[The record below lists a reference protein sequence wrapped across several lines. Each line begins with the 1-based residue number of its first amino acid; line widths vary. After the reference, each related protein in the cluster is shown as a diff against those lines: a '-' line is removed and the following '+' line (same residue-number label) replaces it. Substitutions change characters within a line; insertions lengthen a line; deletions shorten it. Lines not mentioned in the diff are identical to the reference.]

1 MRAAPCVPAFASI
14 PRTVSHVMPFA
25 RSHQVVG
32 RITPAC
38 RAALVLVLAL
48 PVAPA
53 RLAAQVAVVTNV
65 ANTMEDLSTDALR
78 RLFLGQSTA
87 LPSGRR
93 AQLATHAESAERFD
107 RDVLHLRPEIV
118 RARWMSMT
126 FRGETTSIPTD
137 FSSPDDV
144 KRFVRDHVDA
154 LAYLPLAAVDATIKV
169 LRIDGRRPTDPDY
182 PLH

>member
-1 MRAAPCVPAFASI
+1 M
-14 PRTVSHVMPFA
+14 M
-25 RSHQVVG
+25 
-32 RITPAC
+32 
-38 RAALVLVLAL
+38 LLAL
-48 PVAPA
+48 ALQFAPA

-65 ANTMEDLSTDALR
+65 ASAVDDLSADALR
-78 RLFLGQSTA
+78 RLFLGQSTT
-87 LPSGRR
+87 LPNGRR

-107 RDVLHLRPEIV
+107 HDVLRLRPEIV

-144 KRFVRDHVDA
+144 KRFVRDHADA
-154 LAYLPLAAVDATIKV
+154 LAYLPLAAVDATVKV

-182 PLH
+182 LLH